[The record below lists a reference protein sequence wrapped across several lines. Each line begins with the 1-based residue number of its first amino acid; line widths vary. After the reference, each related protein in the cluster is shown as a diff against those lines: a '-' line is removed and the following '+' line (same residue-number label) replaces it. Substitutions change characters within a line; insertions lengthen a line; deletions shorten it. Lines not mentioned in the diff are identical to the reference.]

1 MQTEQSPAVVQSRDG
16 TTIAY
21 ERSGAGPAVV
31 LVAGAFCDRGWFDS
45 LAAALAADF
54 TVYSYDRRGRG
65 DSGDSRAF
73 SIDSEV
79 EDLRAVVAAAGETPL
94 VYGLSSGAAL
104 ALEAAAQAVPMRKLA
119 VYEAPYM
126 DDDQR
131 DETAQSDLERLIA
144 AGDREGAVRRFLD
157 LTGASPEMVD
167 EIKRSADW
175 PDMCAIAHTLPYDV
189 AVCDHG
195 CQSLDW
201 LASITVPTLVMYGG
215 DSGQWAP
222 SSATRIAAKVSGTK
236 TLEIPGQ
243 GHGVADDAIVPALRE
258 FFSG

>member
-45 LAAALAADF
+45 LAAELAADF

-73 SIDSEV
+73 SIDAEV
-79 EDLRAVVAAAGETPL
+79 EDLRAVVAATGETPL

-144 AGDREGAVRRFLD
+144 GGDREGAVTRFLD
-157 LTGASPEMVD
+157 LTGASAEMVD

-175 PDMCAIAHTLPYDV
+175 PDMCAIAHTLP
-189 AVCDHG
+189 
-195 CQSLDW
+195 
-201 LASITVPTLVMYGG
+201 
-215 DSGQWAP
+215 
-222 SSATRIAAKVSGTK
+222 
-236 TLEIPGQ
+236 
-243 GHGVADDAIVPALRE
+243 
-258 FFSG
+258 

>member
-65 DSGDSRAF
+65 DSGDSGDSRAF
-73 SIDSEV
+73 SIDAEV
-79 EDLRAVVAAAGETPL
+79 EDLRAVVAATGETPL

-144 AGDREGAVRRFLD
+144 AGDREGAVTRFLD
-157 LTGASPEMVD
+157 LTGASPGWST
-167 EIKRSADW
+167 RSS
-175 PDMCAIAHTLPYDV
+175 
-189 AVCDHG
+189 G
-195 CQSLDW
+195 
-201 LASITVPTLVMYGG
+201 VPIGPTC
-215 DSGQWAP
+215 AP
-222 SSATRIAAKVSGTK
+222 SRTPCLTTSPCVITAVSRSTGLPPLPSLHWSCTAV
-236 TLEIPGQ
+236 TVVN
-243 GHGVADDAIVPALRE
+243 GHLLRRRE
-258 FFSG
+258 SL

>member
-73 SIDSEV
+73 SIDAEV
-79 EDLRAVVAAAGETPL
+79 EDLRAVVAATGETPL

-144 AGDREGAVRRFLD
+144 AGDREGAVTRFLD
-157 LTGASPEMVD
+157 LTGASPGDGRRDQAECRLARHV
-167 EIKRSADW
+167 RHR
-175 PDMCAIAHTLPYDV
+175 AHL
-189 AVCDHG
+189 
-195 CQSLDW
+195 
-201 LASITVPTLVMYGG
+201 
-215 DSGQWAP
+215 
-222 SSATRIAAKVSGTK
+222 
-236 TLEIPGQ
+236 
-243 GHGVADDAIVPALRE
+243 ALRRRRV
-258 FFSG
+258 

>member
-1 MQTEQSPAVVQSRDG
+1 MVRFPGCRVGGGLHGVFVRQARTR
-16 TTIAY
+16 
-21 ERSGAGPAVV
+21 
-31 LVAGAFCDRGWFDS
+31 
-45 LAAALAADF
+45 
-54 TVYSYDRRGRG
+54 

-73 SIDSEV
+73 SIDAEV
-79 EDLRAVVAAAGETPL
+79 EDLRAVVAATGETPL

-144 AGDREGAVRRFLD
+144 GGDREGAVTRFLD
-157 LTGASPEMVD
+157 LTGASAEMVD

-222 SSATRIAAKVSGTK
+222 ASATRIAAKSRGQRLWRSPVRVTALPTTLLSRLCVSSFPANRCAAK
-236 TLEIPGQ
+236 T
-243 GHGVADDAIVPALRE
+243 IVNLGLT
-258 FFSG
+258 FSIASTYG

>member
-45 LAAALAADF
+45 LAAELAADF

-73 SIDSEV
+73 SIDAEV
-79 EDLRAVVAAAGETPL
+79 EDLRAVVAATGETPL

-131 DETAQSDLERLIA
+131 DETARSDLERLIA
-144 AGDREGAVRRFLD
+144 AGDREGAVTRFLD
-157 LTGASPEMVD
+157 LTGASSEMVD
-167 EIKRSADW
+167 EIK
-175 PDMCAIAHTLPYDV
+175 AIARRH
-189 AVCDHG
+189 
-195 CQSLDW
+195 
-201 LASITVPTLVMYGG
+201 LASSAGWDIGSVPDV
-215 DSGQWAP
+215 
-222 SSATRIAAKVSGTK
+222 TR
-236 TLEIPGQ
+236 
-243 GHGVADDAIVPALRE
+243 
-258 FFSG
+258 

>member
-1 MQTEQSPAVVQSRDG
+1 MTKPEEIDVQTEQSPEVVQSRDG

-45 LAAALAADF
+45 LAAELAAGF

-73 SIDSEV
+73 SIDAEV
-79 EDLRAVVAAAGETPL
+79 EDLRAVVAATGETPL

-131 DETAQSDLERLIA
+131 DVTAQRDLERLIA
-144 AGDREGAVRRFLD
+144 AGDR
-157 LTGASPEMVD
+157 
-167 EIKRSADW
+167 
-175 PDMCAIAHTLPYDV
+175 
-189 AVCDHG
+189 
-195 CQSLDW
+195 
-201 LASITVPTLVMYGG
+201 
-215 DSGQWAP
+215 
-222 SSATRIAAKVSGTK
+222 
-236 TLEIPGQ
+236 
-243 GHGVADDAIVPALRE
+243 
-258 FFSG
+258 